1 MKILKNK
8 TYKNLLL
15 KIKVLE
21 EDKIKLQKKCDLIQL
36 KLNAT
41 NESFTLQRDE
51 IKNLKDKNIK
61 IKSNLDDQ
69 TDFVSSLNER
79 VQKAEAKI
87 EEYRVLNTKIEFKN
101 KDLIAENVELKS
113 KLSRKGT
120 GVKGSKK
127 KEVIFNNESDN
138 SGITEVEF
146 EEQKYIEITS
156 LEQLQEYVGYKFEC
170 ILSNGE
176 ISDNIFGDIVSV
188 DEGKL
193 HLLFDSDIVGWSKD
207 YRFESTYNKVWFV
220 DAYELIGN
228 IKSLKILL

>member
-61 IKSNLDDQ
+61 IKANLDDQ

-87 EEYRVLNTKIEFKN
+87 EEYRVLNTKIELKN
-101 KDLIAENVELKS
+101 KDLFAENLELKS

-120 GVKGSKK
+120 GKKGSKK
-127 KEVIFNNESDN
+127 
-138 SGITEVEF
+138 
-146 EEQKYIEITS
+146 Q
-156 LEQLQEYVGYKFEC
+156 
-170 ILSNGE
+170 
-176 ISDNIFGDIVSV
+176 
-188 DEGKL
+188 
-193 HLLFDSDIVGWSKD
+193 
-207 YRFESTYNKVWFV
+207 
-220 DAYELIGN
+220 
-228 IKSLKILL
+228 

>member
-61 IKSNLDDQ
+61 IKANLDDQ

-120 GVKGSKK
+120 GKKGSKK
-127 KEVIFNNESDN
+127 RKP
-138 SGITEVEF
+138 
-146 EEQKYIEITS
+146 
-156 LEQLQEYVGYKFEC
+156 
-170 ILSNGE
+170 
-176 ISDNIFGDIVSV
+176 
-188 DEGKL
+188 
-193 HLLFDSDIVGWSKD
+193 
-207 YRFESTYNKVWFV
+207 
-220 DAYELIGN
+220 
-228 IKSLKILL
+228 

>member
-61 IKSNLDDQ
+61 IKANLDDQ

-120 GVKGSKK
+120 GKKGSKK
-127 KEVIFNNESDN
+127 
-138 SGITEVEF
+138 
-146 EEQKYIEITS
+146 Q
-156 LEQLQEYVGYKFEC
+156 
-170 ILSNGE
+170 
-176 ISDNIFGDIVSV
+176 
-188 DEGKL
+188 
-193 HLLFDSDIVGWSKD
+193 
-207 YRFESTYNKVWFV
+207 
-220 DAYELIGN
+220 
-228 IKSLKILL
+228 

>member
-61 IKSNLDDQ
+61 IKANLDDQ
-69 TDFVSSLNER
+69 TDFISSLNER

-87 EEYRVLNTKIEFKN
+87 EEYRVLNTKFEFKN

-120 GVKGSKK
+120 GTKGSKK
-127 KEVIFNNESDN
+127 
-138 SGITEVEF
+138 
-146 EEQKYIEITS
+146 Q
-156 LEQLQEYVGYKFEC
+156 
-170 ILSNGE
+170 
-176 ISDNIFGDIVSV
+176 
-188 DEGKL
+188 
-193 HLLFDSDIVGWSKD
+193 
-207 YRFESTYNKVWFV
+207 
-220 DAYELIGN
+220 
-228 IKSLKILL
+228 

>member
-61 IKSNLDDQ
+61 IKANLDNQ

-79 VQKAEAKI
+79 VQKAENELQKQLNRYEKLFYAKDVLV
-87 EEYRVLNTKIEFKN
+87 EEISKLQ
-101 KDLIAENVELKS
+101 S

-127 KEVIFNNESDN
+127 DNE
-138 SGITEVEF
+138 
-146 EEQKYIEITS
+146 IE
-156 LEQLQEYVGYKFEC
+156 
-170 ILSNGE
+170 
-176 ISDNIFGDIVSV
+176 
-188 DEGKL
+188 
-193 HLLFDSDIVGWSKD
+193 
-207 YRFESTYNKVWFV
+207 RES
-220 DAYELIGN
+220 ARRC
-228 IKSLKILL
+228 

>member
-79 VQKAEAKI
+79 VQKAEA
-87 EEYRVLNTKIEFKN
+87 ER
-101 KDLIAENVELKS
+101 DLLRI

-120 GVKGSKK
+120 GTKGSKK
-127 KEVIFNNESDN
+127 
-138 SGITEVEF
+138 
-146 EEQKYIEITS
+146 Q
-156 LEQLQEYVGYKFEC
+156 
-170 ILSNGE
+170 
-176 ISDNIFGDIVSV
+176 
-188 DEGKL
+188 
-193 HLLFDSDIVGWSKD
+193 
-207 YRFESTYNKVWFV
+207 
-220 DAYELIGN
+220 
-228 IKSLKILL
+228 

>member
-61 IKSNLDDQ
+61 IKANLDDQ
-69 TDFVSSLNER
+69 TDFISSLNER
-79 VQKAEAKI
+79 VQKAEA
-87 EEYRVLNTKIEFKN
+87 ER
-101 KDLIAENVELKS
+101 DLLRI

-120 GVKGSKK
+120 GTKGSKK
-127 KEVIFNNESDN
+127 V
-138 SGITEVEF
+138 
-146 EEQKYIEITS
+146 
-156 LEQLQEYVGYKFEC
+156 
-170 ILSNGE
+170 
-176 ISDNIFGDIVSV
+176 
-188 DEGKL
+188 
-193 HLLFDSDIVGWSKD
+193 
-207 YRFESTYNKVWFV
+207 
-220 DAYELIGN
+220 
-228 IKSLKILL
+228 

>member
-21 EDKIKLQKKCDLIQL
+21 DDKIKLQKKCDLIQL

-61 IKSNLDDQ
+61 IKANLDDQ

-79 VQKAEAKI
+79 VQKAENELQKQLNRYEKLFYAKDVLV
-87 EEYRVLNTKIEFKN
+87 EEISKLQ
-101 KDLIAENVELKS
+101 S

-120 GVKGSKK
+120 GTKGSKK
-127 KEVIFNNESDN
+127 E
-138 SGITEVEF
+138 
-146 EEQKYIEITS
+146 
-156 LEQLQEYVGYKFEC
+156 
-170 ILSNGE
+170 
-176 ISDNIFGDIVSV
+176 
-188 DEGKL
+188 
-193 HLLFDSDIVGWSKD
+193 
-207 YRFESTYNKVWFV
+207 
-220 DAYELIGN
+220 
-228 IKSLKILL
+228 